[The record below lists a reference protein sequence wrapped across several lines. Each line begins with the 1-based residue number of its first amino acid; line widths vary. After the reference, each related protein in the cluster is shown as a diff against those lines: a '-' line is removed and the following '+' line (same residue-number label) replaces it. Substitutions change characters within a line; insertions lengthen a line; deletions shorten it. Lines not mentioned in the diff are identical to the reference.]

1 MITIPLIA
9 LIVVI
14 IAVVAYIIVNNKK
27 KDKGNTPG
35 ADSTSS

>member
-1 MITIPLIA
+1 MIAIPLIA

-14 IAVVAYIIVNNKK
+14 IAVVAYIIINNKK

-35 ADSTSS
+35 AGNTNS